1 MPRHFPEEVGV
12 TTQPAESDA
21 PVPEGSPPVL
31 AARNI
36 VKTYGGVTALDGVTF
51 EARSGHVHCLVG
63 ENGCGKS
70 TLIKIISGAERPDS
84 GSILIDG
91 REYTHMTPSEAI
103 RAGIQVIYQDFSLF
117 PNLTVAENI
126 ILTSQVADRRRLFSA
141 ASTRPRAE
149 AIVEELDL
157 DIDLDARVESL
168 SVANRQLTAICRA
181 LISDAKVIFMDEPTT
196 ALTHTEVTS
205 LFALVERLRER
216 NVALVFVTHKLEEA
230 IEVSQDL
237 TVLRSGRLVVSGPA
251 ADFDRRSIM
260 RHMTG
265 RDVVETRHLNDFD
278 EGADPRLSVE
288 GLSLGGAFRDV
299 SFDVRPGEILGITGL
314 LGSGRSEIMES
325 LFGIYPAT
333 SGTVKVDG
341 RPVRING
348 IKDAI
353 EAGFGYVPA
362 DRLTEGLFLEKSI
375 ADNTISA
382 SLERHRTW
390 GVFTDRAKVAR
401 TIDRFFTAL
410 RIKAPDVMAPVRSLS
425 GGNAQR
431 VALAKWL
438 ANDPKV
444 LMLNGPT
451 VGVDVGSKEEIL
463 SILRA
468 EAEHGMS
475 IVIVSDDVPELAAV
489 CHRVLVVRRGAVVQE
504 LVGDQVNVS
513 VIEEGLAA

>member
-1 MPRHFPEEVGV
+1 M
-12 TTQPAESDA
+12 
-21 PVPEGSPPVL
+21 
-31 AARNI
+31 
-36 VKTYGGVTALDGVTF
+36 KTYGGVTALDDVTF
-51 EARSGHVHCLVG
+51 EARAGHVHCLAG

-84 GSILIDG
+84 GSIVIDG
-91 REYTHMTPSEAI
+91 HEYTHLTPADAI

-126 ILTSQVADRRRLFSA
+126 VLTAQVADGKRLFSA
-141 ASTRPRAE
+141 TKTRPRAQ
-149 AIVEELDL
+149 AIVEELGL
-157 DIDLDARVESL
+157 DIDLDARVGSL

-196 ALTHTEVTS
+196 ALTHTEVS
-205 LFALVERLRER
+205 ALFALVEKLRAR

-230 IEVSQDL
+230 LQVSQDL
-237 TVLRSGRLVVSGPA
+237 TVLRSGKLVVTGPA
-251 ADFDRRSIM
+251 SDFDRRSVM
-260 RHMTG
+260 KHMTG
-265 RDVVETRHLNDFD
+265 RDVVETRHLNEYD
-278 EGADPRLSVE
+278 ETAAPRLSVE
-288 GLSLGGAFRDV
+288 GLTLAGAFRDV

-333 SGTVKVDG
+333 SGTIRVDG
-341 RPVRING
+341 RAVEIRSIN
-348 IKDAI
+348 DAI
-353 EAGFGYVPA
+353 RAGLGYVPS

-375 ADNTISA
+375 AENTISA
-382 SLERHRTW
+382 SIDRHRKW
-390 GVFTDRAKVAR
+390 WAFTDRRKVGS
-401 TIDRFFTAL
+401 TINRFFTAL
-410 RIKAPDVMAPVRSLS
+410 RIKAPDVTAPVRSLS

-463 SILRA
+463 AILRT
-468 EAEHGMS
+468 EAAAGMS
-475 IVIVSDDVPELAAV
+475 VVIVSDDVPELAAV
-489 CHRVLVVRRGAVVQE
+489 CHRVLVVRRGAVVDE
-504 LVGDQVNVS
+504 LAGDQVDVTT
-513 VIEEGLAA
+513 IEKGLAA